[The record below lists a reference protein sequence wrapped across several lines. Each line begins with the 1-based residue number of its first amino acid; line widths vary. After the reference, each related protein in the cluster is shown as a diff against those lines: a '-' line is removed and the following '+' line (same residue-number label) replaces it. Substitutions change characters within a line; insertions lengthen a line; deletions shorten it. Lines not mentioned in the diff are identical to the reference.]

1 MHVLLLDTKKNLILY
16 WLLLW
21 LYVLLEPCG
30 WWLDMFDK
38 DDPNGIENW
47 EDYDPSLTL
56 SENYIELQI
65 YMGFLDDAKRVLY
78 NISQQR

>member
-1 MHVLLLDTKKNLILY
+1 
-16 WLLLW
+16 
-21 LYVLLEPCG
+21 
-30 WWLDMFDK
+30 MFDK

-47 EDYDPSLTL
+47 EAYDPDLTL